1 MRVMIVRLAAGSGGH
16 SMTRWNAMRTLSLRS
31 GARRGR
37 DRRARTGGGRHA
49 GRTALLLV
57 GLALGALIACGAPAA
72 RLKARAASLGFETGV
87 VTGAGFEHRIFW
99 RRGTP
104 DETVHIYLDGDGLP
118 WRQGEP
124 SRDPTPR
131 NPLVLDLMALDP
143 APVVY
148 IGRPCYHGQA
158 GAPGC
163 TSRLWT
169 AERYS
174 EAVVASLEAAAR
186 RVVAQGGYPRLRWFG
201 YSGGG
206 ALVMLLAPRVAET
219 VGVVTVAANLDT
231 EAWTALHGHAP
242 LAGSLN
248 PASAPPLAARV
259 SQRHYAGGRDRI
271 VPPGIV
277 ARGPIPPG
285 SLRVVAEYDHIC
297 CWKALWPSVLRE
309 ASDAPAGRQEPGR
322 TKKKSP
328 PS

>member
-1 MRVMIVRLAAGSGGH
+1 
-16 SMTRWNAMRTLSLRS
+16 MTRWNAMRTLSLRAR
-31 GARRGR
+31 ARRGR
-37 DRRARTGGGRHA
+37 DRRADAGSGGRRA
-49 GRTALLLV
+49 RRTALLLV
-57 GLALGALIACGAPAA
+57 GLAVGAITACGAPAA
-72 RLKARAASLGFETGV
+72 RLKARAASLGFETAV
-87 VTGAGFEHRIFW
+87 VTGIGFEHRVFW

-104 DETVHIYLDGDGLP
+104 DGTLHIYLDGDGLP
-118 WRQGEP
+118 WRQGRP

-143 APVVY
+143 APVAY
-148 IGRPCYHGQA
+148 IGRPCYDGQVS
-158 GAPGC
+158 APGC

-174 EAVVASLEAAAR
+174 EAVVGSLEAAAR
-186 RVVAQGGYPRLRWFG
+186 HVVARGGYQRLRWFG

-231 EAWTALHGHAP
+231 EAWTTLHGYTP

-248 PASAPPLAARV
+248 PASAPPLAAGV

-271 VPPGIV
+271 VPPGVV
-277 ARGPIPPG
+277 ARGPIPAG
-285 SLRVVAEYDHIC
+285 SLTVVAEYDHTC

-309 ASDAPAGRQEPGR
+309 VSDAPPAVRIPGARRRSPRLRDRR
-322 TKKKSP
+322 T
-328 PS
+328 